1 MSESDRPDQPP
12 SIPGPDRSP
21 GRDGDGE
28 TGPTTLDDLRHPK
41 QVRTL
46 RRLPRL
52 IAGAAG
58 LAYRSGRSR
67 LLVAL
72 GLQVG
77 GSVLLVVQ
85 LFATRRLITQLLAD
99 RRSGDFTSV
108 VPALVVV
115 VVAFGASGAM
125 QVMREEVQRVLSELV
140 ARYTLERVLE
150 AATAVDLIHFEDAD
164 FHDRLQ
170 RATINASIRPL
181 EMTTGVLSVAA
192 SLLSSAAVAVTLLV
206 IQPLIL
212 ALALVAVLPLAVAN
226 VWVGRSFYEF
236 TVSQTP
242 LDRRRLYIQSLL
254 VTKDPAKEVRA
265 YQLSDHV
272 RGEWKGLY
280 DRRLSELRALA
291 RKRSLQG
298 VAASLL
304 TMVVLGGTLG
314 LLVLLVSDGHT
325 SIAGAATAA
334 RALVLL
340 GTQLDA
346 LAGGMGNLYQSALF
360 IEDFNDFV
368 EPVAH
373 GFEADR
379 TAASRAPAPAAV
391 LFQDFVKFLM
401 SARTNVEMGRWQ
413 SIGDD
418 ERFDRAVGRAG
429 ARTILDVLPKGAET
443 LLGPEFY
450 HGSDLSGGQW
460 QRVALARAFF
470 RDADLIILDEP
481 TASLDPRAEAELF
494 EAVKALF
501 VGRSVL
507 LISHRLASVR
517 LADYIYVLDRGR
529 IAEHGS
535 HDQLM
540 AQEGLYCELFTM
552 QASAFGLYPAPGPPD
567 ASGPRGC

>member
-85 LFATRRLITQLLAD
+85 LFATRSLITQLLAD

-242 LDRRRLYIQSLL
+242 L
-254 VTKDPAKEVRA
+254 
-265 YQLSDHV
+265 
-272 RGEWKGLY
+272 GE
-280 DRRLSELRALA
+280 S
-291 RKRSLQG
+291 
-298 VAASLL
+298 
-304 TMVVLGGTLG
+304 
-314 LLVLLVSDGHT
+314 
-325 SIAGAATAA
+325 
-334 RALVLL
+334 
-340 GTQLDA
+340 
-346 LAGGMGNLYQSALF
+346 
-360 IEDFNDFV
+360 
-368 EPVAH
+368 
-373 GFEADR
+373 
-379 TAASRAPAPAAV
+379 
-391 LFQDFVKFLM
+391 
-401 SARTNVEMGRWQ
+401 
-413 SIGDD
+413 
-418 ERFDRAVGRAG
+418 
-429 ARTILDVLPKGAET
+429 
-443 LLGPEFY
+443 
-450 HGSDLSGGQW
+450 
-460 QRVALARAFF
+460 
-470 RDADLIILDEP
+470 
-481 TASLDPRAEAELF
+481 
-494 EAVKALF
+494 
-501 VGRSVL
+501 
-507 LISHRLASVR
+507 
-517 LADYIYVLDRGR
+517 
-529 IAEHGS
+529 
-535 HDQLM
+535 
-540 AQEGLYCELFTM
+540 
-552 QASAFGLYPAPGPPD
+552 
-567 ASGPRGC
+567 